1 MNAATF
7 CRPSRQSKPFHR
19 TNNPARISSTPSRLY
34 ASQLGAL
41 FFFFMRAT
49 QHQFPFLFF
58 AAAMLFAT
66 PSLNA
71 QNSSPKPSATT
82 STPTGWEAAAGGKM
96 SFGSVSIKQNNSGR
110 GLALRSNVDLG
121 KPDDSAPPGGLFSAT
136 NGPLVSYIGF
146 AYKLTPAETAAVTSQ
161 LPRWASLNRYD
172 IEGHAA
178 GNPTKD
184 QYRLMM
190 QSYLADRFELRLH
203 HQTVQIPVY
212 NLVVAKPGTLG
223 PKMRAY
229 KQDPMCLYR
238 QGPVAAPNVPSIGE
252 LPLNCGVLVTMPASR
267 SNRIKEGARDSSMT
281 TIAQDLLLMM
291 DGLDRPVIDRTELAG
306 TYDFTIEWTPDAAS
320 VTGAQ
325 TDPLNS
331 SIERALQDQLG
342 LKLESATGSVD
353 RVVVDHIE
361 QPPTN

>member
-1 MNAATF
+1 
-7 CRPSRQSKPFHR
+7 
-19 TNNPARISSTPSRLY
+19 
-34 ASQLGAL
+34 
-41 FFFFMRAT
+41 
-49 QHQFPFLFF
+49 
-58 AAAMLFAT
+58 
-66 PSLNA
+66 
-71 QNSSPKPSATT
+71 
-82 STPTGWEAAAGGKM
+82 
-96 SFGSVSIKQNNSGR
+96 
-110 GLALRSNVDLG
+110 
-121 KPDDSAPPGGLFSAT
+121 
-136 NGPLVSYIGF
+136 
-146 AYKLTPAETAAVTSQ
+146 
-161 LPRWASLNRYD
+161 
-172 IEGHAA
+172 
-178 GNPTKD
+178 
-184 QYRLMM
+184 
-190 QSYLADRFELRLH
+190 
-203 HQTVQIPVY
+203 
-212 NLVVAKPGTLG
+212 
-223 PKMRAY
+223 MRAY